1 MSTTP
6 IAGPIVPQNNA
17 PFETHRA
24 ALGKGGWRSVVD
36 TTERDNIP
44 VWLREA
50 GMAVMVLTAAVGEA
64 GPYTL
69 NADLTTWSPL
79 TAAGDFRTVPD
90 VASLPTTGVVD
101 GNAAI
106 TADTGLWR
114 QVFGGTWQSAF
125 VVQTLLVTG
134 DTEIDGAANV
144 GAYNFIVGKAI
155 APFAAYSSGTI
166 VLGASGGPGSFRLAP
181 SAYQSFGYLRT
192 AADGTLSRTLTL
204 GSATFPVTVNANA
217 ITIHNYNDDSTPS
230 LAQID
235 YDSGTALWLGDPSL
249 AMVLKASG
257 TIKTD
262 QSFEP
267 FTTSTFGYGL
277 KYNYSSSLGG
287 VTAISWDSAYTYG
300 GSVAPTSII
309 FGDTGT
315 TYGTGLRNTVRLWGS
330 AYQTQS
336 GKVLGIIDNVGTL
349 GPVAVSGSSV
359 AAGTG
364 ISVGVAGSV
373 YTVSFDSSSSP
384 TLAALKLGSTVAS
397 AGDLRLAN
405 GTTAIA
411 FRNQAN
417 TADVVVAATD
427 TSNNLY
433 FGGSSAGANG
443 PFVTYLQGAAGV
455 IIRQASSNLMLMST
469 SNIQAY
475 INRFAFVSTLSS
487 CVISQDTQSSDVATS
502 DLTVAS
508 QAPFATATGTN
519 RNPGNL
525 VLSVPSPIA
534 GGTAGKVQL
543 KVSGTSVVD
552 VASTLVTVAQ
562 PVSIGSTVATT
573 GSVRLPNAVDGVVF
587 RNGANTANVT
597 GLALNSSNQLL
608 VGGPGFSASRATQVF
623 VDAATDVQI
632 QNGGVARITA
642 NATGIGFFNATPI
655 AKPSI
660 TGALSSVTDA
670 NAKAVLT
677 SIITAQA
684 NLGLATN
691 STT

>member
-1 MSTTP
+1 MTDFLVTGT
-6 IAGPIVPQNNA
+6 ARQRNDA
-17 PFETHRA
+17 PAPTHLPSRGA
-24 ALGKGGWRSVVD
+24 GGWRSVVD
-36 TTERDNIP
+36 TNERDAIP

-50 GMAVMVLTAAVGEA
+50 GMAVMVLTAAIGAA

-79 TAAGDFRTVPD
+79 AAAGDFRTVPD

-106 TADTGLWR
+106 TADSGLWR

-125 VVQTLLVTG
+125 AVQTLLVTG

-166 VLGASGGPGSFRLAP
+166 VLGANGGPGSFRLAP

-204 GSATFPVTVNANA
+204 GSSTNPVTVNANA

-262 QSFEP
+262 QAFEP

-315 TYGTGLRNTVRLWGS
+315 TYGTGLRNTVRLWGA

-349 GPVAVSGSSV
+349 GPVAITGSSV

-373 YTVSFDSSSSP
+373 YTVSFNTASSP
-384 TLAALKLGSTVAS
+384 TLAALTLSAGPLSVGTNPASTGSLRLPNAVDGITFRNSTNNGNLTGLALNGSNQLLVGAAGFASSRVAQVLVDATTNVLLQNGGTSVVTVTGSLVTLAQPLAVGATVAS
-397 AGDLRLAN
+397 VGDIRLAN
-405 GTTAIA
+405 ATTNMA
-411 FRNQAN
+411 FRNAAN
-417 TADVVVAATD
+417 TADVVIAATD

-455 IIRQASSNLMLMST
+455 IIRQASSNLMLMSK
-469 SNIQAY
+469 SNIQSY
-475 INRFAFVSTLSS
+475 INRIAFVSTLVS
-487 CVISQDTQSSDVATS
+487 CTISQDTQSSDMATA
-502 DLTVAS
+502 DLTLVS

-525 VLSVPSPIA
+525 VLAVPSPVA
-534 GGTAGKVQL
+534 GGAAG
-543 KVSGTSVVD
+543 
-552 VASTLVTVAQ
+552 
-562 PVSIGSTVATT
+562 
-573 GSVRLPNAVDGVVF
+573 RF
-587 RNGANTANVT
+587 
-597 GLALNSSNQLL
+597 NSKSLR
-608 VGGPGFSASRATQVF
+608 PRWWS
-623 VDAATDVQI
+623 
-632 QNGGVARITA
+632 
-642 NATGIGFFNATPI
+642 
-655 AKPSI
+655 
-660 TGALSSVTDA
+660 
-670 NAKAVLT
+670 
-677 SIITAQA
+677 
-684 NLGLATN
+684 
-691 STT
+691 